1 MSDEDKISASE
12 LREETTSIQE
22 YHPLLSALDLRTGY
36 SNNILIRMALVGIVL
51 AGVVI
56 WQLELIKDIYIRH
69 QIEDIGPLINIGILV
84 LFGIGMGKLVL
95 TFLRYS
101 AEESAIARFLKN
113 VQSNAMDPIKRVP
126 VNSIISRR
134 YLLMQGMSEQ
144 RVLINHSAL
153 ASMLLASESTRTS
166 MAKFIN
172 NILIL
177 AGVFGTIVSLSIALL
192 GASDLLSGTGG
203 NGGMNQVLS
212 GMSTALS
219 TTITAII
226 CYLYFGY
233 FYLKLNDVQT
243 NVVNNIEQITAA
255 LLIPKFS
262 LQGDTVM
269 QDVATLARKM
279 QKLVDKLE
287 EAQARYS
294 ASGQKLLDAVSSY
307 SIRGQSI
314 SNDIS
319 IIKELLRSG
328 FRLYEPEEDE
338 ESK

>member
-1 MSDEDKISASE
+1 MSDEEKISASE
-12 LREETTSIQE
+12 LREEETSVQE
-22 YHPLLSALDLRTGY
+22 FHPLLGSLDLRIGY
-36 SNNILIRMALVGIVL
+36 SNNILIRMALVAMVIGGAI
-51 AGVVI
+51 I
-56 WQLELIKDIYIRH
+56 WQLELIKEIYIIH
-69 QIEDIGPLINIGILV
+69 QVKEIGPLINGSILA
-84 LFGIGMGKLVL
+84 LFAVGMIKLIF
-95 TFLRYS
+95 TFVRYS
-101 AEESAIARFLKN
+101 GEEAALARFIKN
-113 VQSNAMDPIKRVP
+113 VTKNAMDPIKRVP
-126 VNSIISRR
+126 ANSIISRR
-134 YLLMQGMSEQ
+134 YLLMQAMSGQ
-144 RVLINHSAL
+144 RVQINHSAL

-177 AGVFGTIVSLSIALL
+177 AGVFGTIVSLSVALL
-192 GASDLLSGTGG
+192 GASDLLTSSGGS
-203 NGGMNQVLS
+203 GGMGQVLS

-233 FYLKLNDVQT
+233 FFLKLNDVQT
-243 NVVNNIEQITAA
+243 NLVNNVEQVTAA
-255 LLIPKFS
+255 LLIPRFS
-262 LQGDTVM
+262 LGNDTVM
-269 QDVATLARKM
+269 QDVATLARKL
-279 QKLVDKLE
+279 QKLVDKLD

-328 FRLYEPEEDE
+328 FRLYEDDE
-338 ESK
+338 EEEV

>member
-1 MSDEDKISASE
+1 MSNEDKISASE
-12 LREETTSIQE
+12 MRDEPDIQE
-22 YHPLLSALDLRTGY
+22 FHPLLGALDLRTGY
-36 SNNILIRMALVGIVL
+36 SNNILIRMVIIGAVI
-51 AGVVI
+51 AGAI
-56 WQLELIKDIYIRH
+56 FWQIDLISQIYFRN
-69 QIEDIGPLINIGILV
+69 QVEGIGPLINGGIVVLFAAGIL
-84 LFGIGMGKLVL
+84 KLIITL
-95 TFLRYS
+95 LRY
-101 AEESAIARFLKN
+101 AGEEAALSRFIKN
-113 VQSNAMDPIKRVP
+113 VKSNALDPIKRVP
-126 VNSIISRR
+126 MNSIISRR
-134 YLLMQGMSEQ
+134 YLLMQGMHEQ

-166 MAKFIN
+166 LAKFIN

-192 GASDLLSGTGG
+192 GASNILDASAGTGG
-203 NGGMNQVLS
+203 MSQVLS

-233 FYLKLNDVQT
+233 FFLKLSDVQT
-243 NVVNNIEQITAA
+243 NVINNVEQVTAA

-262 LQGDTVM
+262 VQTDTVM

-279 QKLVDKLE
+279 QKLVGTLE

-307 SIRGQSI
+307 SIRGQNI

-328 FRLYEPEEDE
+328 FRLYEDDDE
-338 ESK
+338 EA

>member
-1 MSDEDKISASE
+1 MSDQEKISANE
-12 LREETTSIQE
+12 LREEEPSIQE
-22 YHPLLSALDLRTGY
+22 FHPLLGALDLRIGY
-36 SNNILIRMALVGIVL
+36 SNNILIRMAIVAVVIVGIV
-51 AGVVI
+51 I
-56 WQLELIKDIYIRH
+56 WQIELIKDIYIRH
-69 QIEDIGPLINIGILV
+69 QIEDIGPLINSSILV
-84 LFGIGMGKLVL
+84 LFAVGIVKLIV

-101 AEESAIARFLKN
+101 SEEAALNRFIRNVSKN
-113 VQSNAMDPIKRVP
+113 SMDPIKRVP
-126 VNSIISRR
+126 TNSIISRR
-134 YLLMQGMSEQ
+134 YLLMQSMSEQ

-177 AGVFGTIVSLSIALL
+177 AGVFGTIVSLSVALL
-192 GASDLLSGTGG
+192 GASDLLTGTGG
-203 NGGMNQVLS
+203 TNGMSSVLS

-219 TTITAII
+219 TTITAIV

-233 FYLKLNDVQT
+233 FFLKLQDVQT
-243 NVVNNIEQITAA
+243 NVINNVEQVTAA

-328 FRLYEPEEDE
+328 FRLYEEDE
-338 ESK
+338 ES